1 MPKLNF
7 TYKRVDSNI
16 DFYDYRQ
23 RNITL
28 SLDKNF

>member
-7 TYKRVDSNI
+7 SYKHVDSNI

-23 RNITL
+23 RNVTL